1 MSNAALLAAV
11 AVTLIIAGVAY
22 FVLAPGKSRIAIDP
36 ILQTV
41 ESQDFEAIVLEQGEV
56 RSSENREYNCDVKS
70 RYGGTSVK
78 DILVTEGD
86 FVVEGQALVNLDS
99 SMLEEAQQKQVIAV
113 RNRPQ

>member
-22 FVLAPGKSRIAIDP
+22 FILAPGKSRVVIDP
-36 ILQTV
+36 ILQPV

-99 SMLEEAQQKQVIAV
+99 SMLELSLIHI
-113 RNRPQ
+113 